1 MDEKFLGGA
10 AFLNARRILE
20 RILFGSKNVRFDDL
34 IKLAEAY
41 GFRLERTNGSHHIF
55 IHTGVRELL
64 NLQDVNGMA
73 KPYQIRQLLK
83 LVEMYSLKIG
93 E

>member
-1 MDEKFLGGA
+1 M
-10 AFLNARRILE
+10 NARRILE

>member
-1 MDEKFLGGA
+1 M
-10 AFLNARRILE
+10 NARRILE
-20 RILFGSKNVRFDDL
+20 RILSGSKNIRFNDMVT
-34 IKLAEAY
+34 LAEAY
-41 GFRLERTNGSHHIF
+41 GFRLDRTNGSHHIF
-55 IHTGVRELL
+55 IHTGIKELL